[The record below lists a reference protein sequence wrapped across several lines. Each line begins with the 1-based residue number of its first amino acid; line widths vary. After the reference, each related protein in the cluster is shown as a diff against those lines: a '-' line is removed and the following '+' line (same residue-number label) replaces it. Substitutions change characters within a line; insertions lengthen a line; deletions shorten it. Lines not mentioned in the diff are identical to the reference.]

1 MCTSLV
7 EAERQGLLHGEL
19 LMQQLVSSLYNLVSV
34 GPASS
39 SCVGR
44 CMLLGGKTLSLRLSK

>member
-7 EAERQGLLHGEL
+7 GAERQGRLLGEL
-19 LMQQLVSSLYNLVSV
+19 LMQQLVSSLYNLVAV

-44 CMLLGGKTLSLRLSK
+44 WYVAWR